1 MTKSGQGVTW
11 TLLCHT
17 HFSCQGEVK
26 ETYVITKQPV
36 LFVNKKTN
44 IFVLTPG
51 FPLNEN
57 WLEVGHLEGRLLI
70 N

>member
-1 MTKSGQGVTW
+1 M
-11 TLLCHT
+11 
-17 HFSCQGEVK
+17 
-26 ETYVITKQPV
+26 YITKQPV

-57 WLEVGHLEGRLLI
+57 SLEVCHLEGRLLI